1 MGQIYFLMNKPEL
14 SIINYDT
21 ARIHLQEKMEEQ
33 PDDPRIHSSLGI
45 VYAMIGRKEEALREE
60 KLGVDLYPIYKD
72 AMIGLSRIED
82 LAQIN
87 AILGMHDE
95 AIDHIEHLLSIPC
108 LLSESFLKLQP
119 KWDPLREHPRFKQ
132 LLEKSIQSVDLR
144 GSDVLTAGELC
155 ALFPLLKITKSQT
168 RSSNTFI

>member
-82 LAQIN
+82 LA
-87 AILGMHDE
+87 
-95 AIDHIEHLLSIPC
+95 
-108 LLSESFLKLQP
+108 
-119 KWDPLREHPRFKQ
+119 
-132 LLEKSIQSVDLR
+132 
-144 GSDVLTAGELC
+144 
-155 ALFPLLKITKSQT
+155 
-168 RSSNTFI
+168 